1 MKAAVVHALTG
12 LLSLTGLAVAQA
24 ADIPLYPTGPS
35 EDSAF
40 LRFVNASESPLQLT
54 AAGSGASLR
63 LEGEQRV
70 SDFLTVPADKS
81 VQGSLSLGEQ
91 QHALDVSVAPGEFA
105 SVVAIAQADQPL
117 QVLTVREQPDD
128 FNALKASLAF
138 YSLDAQCV
146 DAGLQVAGRS
156 VDIFKAVA
164 TGSLE
169 RRSINPLNLSVQLRC
184 AGAAVGEPL
193 ALGDLAAGQRY
204 TLFLVPS
211 AQGPRLFQALD
222 NLAN

>member
-1 MKAAVVHALTG
+1 MRATQALSG
-12 LLSLTGLAVAQA
+12 LLCLASLSVAQA
-24 ADIPLYPTGPS
+24 AEIPLYPTGPS
-35 EDSAF
+35 EDAAF
-40 LRFVNASESPLQLT
+40 LRFVNASEGVLQLT

-63 LEGEQRV
+63 LEGEQRA
-70 SDFLTVPADKS
+70 SDFLTVPANKP
-81 VQGSLSLGEQ
+81 VQGSLNVGEQ
-91 QHALDVSVAPGEFA
+91 QHTLDVSVAPGEFA
-105 SVVAIAQADQPL
+105 SVVAIAQAGQPL

-164 TGSLE
+164 NGSLA

-184 AGAAVGEPL
+184 DGAAVGEPL

>member
-1 MKAAVVHALTG
+1 MMKAAVRVLGG
-12 LLSLTGLAVAQA
+12 LLCSFNLVVAQA
-24 ADIPLYPTGPS
+24 AEIPLYPTGPS
-35 EDSAF
+35 EDAAF
-40 LRFVNASESPLQLT
+40 LRFVNAGEGSLQLT

-70 SDFLTVPADKS
+70 SDFLTVPAGKP
-81 VQGSLSLGEQ
+81 VKGSLSLSAQ

-105 SVVAIAQADQPL
+105 SVVAIPVNGQDL
-117 QVLTVREQPDD
+117 QVLIVREQPDD

-138 YSLDAQCV
+138 YSLDASCA
-146 DAGLQVAGRS
+146 DAGLQVAGRA

-164 TGSLE
+164 SGSVQ

-184 AGAAVGEPL
+184 AGAAAGEPL
-193 ALGDLAAGQRY
+193 VLGDLAAGQRY

>member
-1 MKAAVVHALTG
+1 MKTALYSLIG
-12 LLSLTGLAVAQA
+12 LLSLGGFTAAQA

-40 LRFVNASESPLQLT
+40 LRFVNASGSPLQLT
-54 AAGSGASLR
+54 AAGSGGSLR

-70 SDFLTVPADKS
+70 SDFLTVPAGKS
-81 VQGSLSLGEQ
+81 VKGLLSVAEQ
-91 QHALDVSVAPGEFA
+91 QHELDVTVAPGEFV

-117 QVLTVREQPDD
+117 QVVTVREQPDD
-128 FNALKASLAF
+128 FNALKASLAV
-138 YSLDAQCV
+138 YNLDSQCV
-146 DAGLQVAGRS
+146 DAGLQVAGRN

-164 TGSLE
+164 NGGLQ

-184 AGAAVGEPL
+184 GGAAAGQPL
-193 ALGDLAAGQRY
+193 ALGDLEAGQRY